1 MDGNQSAQEGTRRA
15 SRRSADLE
23 DYPAQAIRN
32 VATRHNMTYFE
43 LALDIA
49 YESLSDEMIAE
60 LDDETA
66 RLDEAKEK

>member
-1 MDGNQSAQEGTRRA
+1 
-15 SRRSADLE
+15 
-23 DYPAQAIRN
+23 
-32 VATRHNMTYFE
+32 MTYFE